1 LNTPS
6 RPKLL
11 LAAAI
16 AVLAPAVAGCSN
28 QLLATIGTNP
38 PTLSNPLAVPPP
50 PSLPAPPPPPAP
62 PPSPA
67 PAPAPSG
74 GSGGGGGGQPQGGG
88 GGGSSPQPSPRQ
100 PPPPGPSPQR
110 QGQSPAP
117 APATGYRSD
126 GSPTPSNPT
135 FFDALPGS
143 LAPDFVIR
151 QFSVP
156 PFLLPIYQAAGTQ
169 YQIPW
174 QVLAGINSIETDYGR
189 NLSVSSAGAVGWMQF
204 EPSTWQLYAVDGNQD
219 GVKDPYNPVDAIFSA
234 ARYLKAAGGDTDIKK
249 GVLAYN
255 HAQWYVDEVML
266 RASVLGGMPPD
277 LLSALT
283 GLTEGRFPVYGHA
296 TYADDP
302 AQRGQG
308 MLARPGQSNVDQGS
322 QQQALDIFSDQG
334 APAIA
339 TNDAQ
344 VQDVGQNPQLG
355 RYVVLQDINGNHY
368 TYGGLADVVHNYPA
382 PADAPP
388 AQGSPSQSD
397 PRVMQKQRLFAN
409 PQRPNSFAAGGQ
421 EQLNDQTQKARA
433 DGFNSV
439 SDYFP
444 PNSQPPPQP
453 LVMQPF
459 VRGAH
464 LLSGTIIGHLG
475 KQDASA
481 PHLHFQITPAGNGA
495 PNIDPKPILDGW
507 KLLEAT
513 SVYRSDGKNVLL
525 AGDNADIG
533 SILLLPKPQLEQ
545 RVLNDG
551 RIDIYPCGRQDIQTG
566 QIDQRVLAMLEYL
579 SDSGLR
585 PSVSAL
591 KCGHSLMTT
600 SGNVSAHSVGAAA
613 DLATINGIPI
623 EGHQGPGSITEITLR
638 RLMLM
643 QGSMAPD
650 QLISLMSLGGPSFA
664 LPDHYN
670 HIHVGYKPR
679 FGDSQVDFG
688 SVSPQQWN
696 ELMAQLGQIKNPQ
709 VSAQPSP
716 QATPAGPATG
726 EQ

>member
-1 LNTPS
+1 L
-6 RPKLL
+6 
-11 LAAAI
+11 
-16 AVLAPAVAGCSN
+16 
-28 QLLATIGTNP
+28 
-38 PTLSNPLAVPPP
+38 
-50 PSLPAPPPPPAP
+50 
-62 PPSPA
+62 
-67 PAPAPSG
+67 
-74 GSGGGGGGQPQGGG
+74 
-88 GGGSSPQPSPRQ
+88 
-100 PPPPGPSPQR
+100 
-110 QGQSPAP
+110 
-117 APATGYRSD
+117 
-126 GSPTPSNPT
+126 
-135 FFDALPGS
+135 
-143 LAPDFVIR
+143 
-151 QFSVP
+151 
-156 PFLLPIYQAAGTQ
+156 QA
-169 YQIPW
+169 
-174 QVLAGINSIETDYGR
+174 
-189 NLSVSSAGAVGWMQF
+189 
-204 EPSTWQLYAVDGNQD
+204 
-219 GVKDPYNPVDAIFSA
+219 K
-234 ARYLKAAGGDTDIKK
+234 
-249 GVLAYN
+249 
-255 HAQWYVDEVML
+255 
-266 RASVLGGMPPD
+266 
-277 LLSALT
+277 
-283 GLTEGRFPVYGHA
+283 
-296 TYADDP
+296 
-302 AQRGQG
+302 
-308 MLARPGQSNVDQGS
+308 PGQSNVDQSS

-344 VQDVGQNPQLG
+344 VEDVGQNPQLG
-355 RYVVLQDINGNHY
+355 RYVVLQDIYGNHY

-388 AQGSPSQSD
+388 PQGAQSQQSD
-397 PRVMQKQRLFAN
+397 PRVVQKQRMFAN

-421 EQLNDQTQKARA
+421 SQLNDQNQKARA
-433 DGFNSV
+433 DGFNSI

-444 PNSQPPPQP
+444 PNYQPPPQP

-475 KQDASA
+475 KQDATA
-481 PHLHFQITPAGNGA
+481 PHLHFQITPAGKGA
-495 PNIDPKPILDGW
+495 PKIDPKPILDGW

-513 SVYRSDGKNVLL
+513 AVYRSDGKNVLL

-533 SILLLPKPQLEQ
+533 AILLLPKPLLQQ

-551 RIDIYPCGRQDIQTG
+551 RINIYDCGRQDIQTG

-591 KCGHSLMTT
+591 KCGHSLMTS

-623 EGHQGPGSITEITLR
+623 EGHQQPGSITEITLR
-638 RLMLM
+638 RLMLL

-670 HIHVGYKPR
+670 HIHVGYKPL

-709 VSAQPSP
+709 VSGQPSP
-716 QATPAGPATG
+716 AATPAGPSTG